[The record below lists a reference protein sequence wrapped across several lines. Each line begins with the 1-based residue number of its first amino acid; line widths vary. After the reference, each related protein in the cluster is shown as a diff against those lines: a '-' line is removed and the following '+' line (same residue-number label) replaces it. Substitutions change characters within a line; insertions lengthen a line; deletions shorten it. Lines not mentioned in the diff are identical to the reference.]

1 MGKDKS
7 FEEVLIELED
17 LVSKLENKEIS
28 LEDAVST
35 YKKGIDL
42 INNCNEKLDKIEK
55 EIKIVQEQIIW

>member
-55 EIKIVQEQIIW
+55 EIKIVQEQII